1 MIGTAVVSLPWA
13 FQQSGMLLGCLITFA
28 SFVVGLYTCILIV
41 NATGTDA
48 DYSVTAKKYYGNLCQ
63 TYALGNFGFYAALL
77 CPAVLILGAVVV
89 YYVLLCQSLYPL
101 LLAIYALCSSTK
113 PPEQQKPLWN
123 TFSTAYVALA
133 LFPILIWLCS
143 KKDLSIFR
151 RIGSFGIVFVVMIML
166 FIIGVGILAMTNTTF
181 ELGSYKP
188 HS

>member
-1 MIGTAVVSLPWA
+1 MPTTVWQP
-13 FQQSGMLLGCLITFA
+13 
-28 SFVVGLYTCILIV
+28 
-41 NATGTDA
+41 
-48 DYSVTAKKYYGNLCQ
+48 KKYYGNFCK
-63 TYALGNFGFYAALL
+63 TYALDNFGFYAALL